1 MTNSQTSN
9 NKPTRNESRVGAVE
23 PIITPSNNELNKII
37 IDCEAWHNWFEPT
50 KSKNLKKTKQQLSNL
65 IKELAG
71 EEWHHN
77 SEAWCAGANAR
88 REDMLQRATNLGF
101 NIGKDK

>member
-1 MTNSQTSN
+1 M
-9 NKPTRNESRVGAVE
+9 
-23 PIITPSNNELNKII
+23 SNNELDRILEYLSDNTSGTDLDARGYIKPAII
-37 IDCEAWHNWFEPT
+37 NTA
-50 KSKNLKKTKQQLSNL
+50 KQQLSNL

-77 SEAWCAGANAR
+77 SETWCAGANAR

-101 NIGKDK
+101 NIGESY